1 MAKRLEFSRKTKAK
15 IIERAAGRCEKCKAA
30 LKAGDGQ
37 VDHILPCE
45 LGGQPTVANGRLI
58 CIPCHKEKTAADVRQ
73 IRKSDRQRDKFTG
86 AMRKPSTLTGQGFP
100 KRQREKPPLTK
111 VVPRGTG
118 LYQERSE

>member
-1 MAKRLEFSRKTKAK
+1 MSKRLEFSRKTKAK

-30 LKAGDGQ
+30 LKPGEGQ
-37 VDHILPCE
+37 IDHILPCE

-86 AMRKPSTLTGQGFP
+86 AMRKAPTLKGAGFP
-100 KRQREKPPLTK
+100 KRERERPKSTKLPLPPA
-111 VVPRGTG
+111 R
-118 LYQERSE
+118 LYQEITE

>member
-1 MAKRLEFSRKTKAK
+1 MAKRLAFSRKTKAK
-15 IIERAAGRCEKCKAA
+15 IIERAAGRCEKCKAV
-30 LKAGDGQ
+30 LKAGEGQ

-86 AMRKPSTLTGQGFP
+86 AMRKEPSLKSAGFP

-111 VVPRGTG
+111 IVPRGTG